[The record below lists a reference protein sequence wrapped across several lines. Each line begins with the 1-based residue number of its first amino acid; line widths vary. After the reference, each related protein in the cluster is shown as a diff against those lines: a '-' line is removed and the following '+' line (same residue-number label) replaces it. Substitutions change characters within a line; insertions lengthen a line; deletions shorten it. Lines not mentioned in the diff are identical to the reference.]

1 VSPQSS
7 VAFHPAVLIVVL
19 RWYAS
24 NKLIFRRHA
33 SKNPGGLGAE
43 PPRSMGSNSKTFRF
57 SNRLSCL
64 SPRRSLL
71 PRQSPG
77 AKGGQAVSRY
87 LEPSTVKARGRLG
100 EPSGF
105 SLSRTLL
112 RQSTSAIGRPGLT
125 SSTQTVRCLAKPMSD
140 RSRLES
146 ARRVG
151 SRKTNLCLGASGSNC
166 SLVFHLEHSGQSRCL
181 QYHPH
186 S

>member
-1 VSPQSS
+1 MSPQSS

-77 AKGGQAVSRY
+77 AKGGQAFYRY
-87 LEPSTVKARGRLG
+87 RELSCVKARGRRGAKRMGGGIKQQESRVTKYAPRLSAVG
-100 EPSGF
+100 RRFHPKISAGRSGY
-105 SLSRTLL
+105 LL
-112 RQSTSAIGRPGLT
+112 RNLRLL
-125 SSTQTVRCLAKPMSD
+125 SSWT
-140 RSRLES
+140 
-146 ARRVG
+146 RRIHIA
-151 SRKTNLCLGASGSNC
+151 T
-166 SLVFHLEHSGQSRCL
+166 E
-181 QYHPH
+181 
-186 S
+186 

>member
-57 SNRLSCL
+57 SNRLACL

-71 PRQSPG
+71 PQPKPWGRRG
-77 AKGGQAVSRY
+77 AKRLDVVLPQPKPWGRRGAKRLEVVLYSRILVCIRGWSSRY
-87 LEPSTVKARGRLG
+87 GDLLAR
-100 EPSGF
+100 
-105 SLSRTLL
+105 
-112 RQSTSAIGRPGLT
+112 Q
-125 SSTQTVRCLAKPMSD
+125 
-140 RSRLES
+140 
-146 ARRVG
+146 RRAS
-151 SRKTNLCLGASGSNC
+151 SRKSSWASDEISFN
-166 SLVFHLEHSGQSRCL
+166 SQ
-181 QYHPH
+181 P
-186 S
+186 

>member
-1 VSPQSS
+1 MSPQSS

-71 PRQSPG
+71 HRGFGRGS
-77 AKGGQAVSRY
+77 KWRGGSVVRAQETHGYGSAIMALLMCYLPLRSSSRTRRRAACVTAVS
-87 LEPSTVKARGRLG
+87 A
-100 EPSGF
+100 
-105 SLSRTLL
+105 LSR
-112 RQSTSAIGRPGLT
+112 
-125 SSTQTVRCLAKPMSD
+125 
-140 RSRLES
+140 RSC
-146 ARRVG
+146 
-151 SRKTNLCLGASGSNC
+151 SRYSRTASGC
-166 SLVFHLEHSGQSRCL
+166 AAFHRSVNNSSVLAVPRSMCVMTHSEYVR
-181 QYHPH
+181 
-186 S
+186 